1 MSLTDPATQLA
12 AAFSVGNM
20 LSYIARA
27 SRTRRAR
34 SSSRFGINW
43 TTSPICSPR
52 REIRRKYS
60 ANDRQHQLTVGLGL
74 PRWKTYAHHK

>member
-43 TTSPICSPR
+43 TNFAHLLSKAGNSEEVFRQWPPASA
-52 REIRRKYS
+52 YS
-60 ANDRQHQLTVGLGL
+60 
-74 PRWKTYAHHK
+74 WF